1 VPSSWG
7 GPGPGVYKSTP
18 DWACERRNPGASD
31 GDPEAG
37 RRRRTRGRRASG
49 SSRSGGVAAVVAPDP
64 KAMRRRILGLEA
76 RRWQN
81 PGPEAQRQWERRRTP
96 RNDISDA
103 SQTTH
108 PRWERLR
115 RSDSGSLGAY
125 TQLRSPETPTMTTQ
139 FEVWA
144 ADVDF
149 RRRERRRRP
158 PLGASYGGSQK
169 RGDGS
174 TGRAAAPTPCFMLLC
189 IHIYADVGFYDI
201 YFSSWIC
208 FHILSI
214 YDISIHILCK
224 IYWFYALSCYLI
236 QCVFG
241 VRTIYAICIRYLR
254 HTHLHGV
261 IQNHKK
267 VTTTGNKTMCA
278 HNCGFLRSKL
288 KIFTLEH
295 VDVSTS

>member
-18 DWACERRNPGASD
+18 DWACERRNPRASD
-31 GDPEAG
+31 SDPEAG
-37 RRRRTRGRRASG
+37 RRRCTRGRRASG
-49 SSRSGGVAAVVAPDP
+49 SSRSGGVAVVVAPDP

-76 RRWQN
+76 RRWRN

-115 RSDSGSLGAY
+115 RADSGSLGAY

-139 FEVWA
+139 FKVWA

-149 RRRERRRRP
+149 CRRERRRRP

-174 TGRAAAPTPCFMLLC
+174 TGRAAAPTPCFYATLYTYLC
-189 IHIYADVGFYDI
+189 GRRF
-201 YFSSWIC
+201 
-208 FHILSI
+208 
-214 YDISIHILCK
+214 
-224 IYWFYALSCYLI
+224 
-236 QCVFG
+236 
-241 VRTIYAICIRYLR
+241 LR
-254 HTHLHGV
+254 HIFQFMDLLPYIVCLWYFHSHFMQNLLILWIILLLNPVCIWGSYHLRY
-261 IQNHKK
+261 
-267 VTTTGNKTMCA
+267 MY
-278 HNCGFLRSKL
+278 
-288 KIFTLEH
+288 
-295 VDVSTS
+295 